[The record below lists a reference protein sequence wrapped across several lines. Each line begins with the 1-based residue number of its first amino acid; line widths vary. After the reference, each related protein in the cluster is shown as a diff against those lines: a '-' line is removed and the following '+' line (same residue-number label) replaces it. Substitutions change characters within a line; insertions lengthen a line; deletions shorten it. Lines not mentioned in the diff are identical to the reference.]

1 MDCKNC
7 VKFCIILNF
16 VKVLKIWTVA
26 FMNILKIGFS
36 KLIHAETKIHLHI
49 LGGGQ
54 QRWDKEGPGNIWGR
68 MGADH
73 LEKKN

>member
-1 MDCKNC
+1 
-7 VKFCIILNF
+7 
-16 VKVLKIWTVA
+16 VA